1 MGSYGLV
8 ETHHEFNLFKSPQF
22 ISVFAKASPAG

>member
-1 MGSYGLV
+1 MT

-22 ISVFAKASPAG
+22 ISRFSKDGQA